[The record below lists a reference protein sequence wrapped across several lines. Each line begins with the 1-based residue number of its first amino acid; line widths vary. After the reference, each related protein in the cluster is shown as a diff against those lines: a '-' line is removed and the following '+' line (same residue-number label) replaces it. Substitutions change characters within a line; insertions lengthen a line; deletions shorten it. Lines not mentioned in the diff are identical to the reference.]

1 MILPKKCSISLE
13 QAEAQMLF
21 NEWNERDDIVIL
33 DTETTGLY
41 GEICEIS
48 VIDRHGNVLFDSLV
62 KPVDPIPGE
71 ATFIHGITNE
81 MVEGAPSWPEVWK
94 KLYGVIKDKLILIYN
109 SEFDVRLMEESFDP
123 YEEEI
128 GFGEIEDLKEQVWE
142 LQTQCVMKTY
152 AQLVGSQR
160 WLKLTEAC
168 GYATEHRALS
178 DCKATLDVIKK
189 CYKPEFTQRD
199 FELVKWW
206 DELESTSRRIRYLNH
221 RIRELTEEQAELLKK
236 QKQLLQRLV
245 TDEASK
251 EVAASVSEDPPTDIS
266 DDDLPF

>member
-1 MILPKKCSISLE
+1 MILPKKCTITLE
-13 QAEAQMLF
+13 QAQAQMLF
-21 NEWNERDDIVIL
+21 NEWNERDDVVIL

-62 KPVDPIPGE
+62 KPVEPIPGE

-123 YEEEI
+123 HEEEI
-128 GFGEIEDLKEQVWE
+128 EIEDLKEQVWE

-160 WLKLTEAC
+160 WLKLTDAC

-189 CYKPEFTQRD
+189 CYKPEFTQKD

-206 DELESTSRRIRYLNH
+206 DELEKTSRRIRYLNH
-221 RIRELTEEQAELLKK
+221 RIREMIEEKTELLEK

-245 TDEASK
+245 TDDASQ
-251 EVAASVSEDPPTDIS
+251 EVAATFEDE
-266 DDDLPF
+266 DLPF